1 MKSESLV
8 KKPTITTEA
17 LQDMSIPDI
26 FVQKWVDYSAKFG
39 IGFQLSDQSSGV
51 HFNDSSKII
60 ADQNSPQFTVI

>member
-17 LQDMSIPDI
+17 LQDMSIPDV

-60 ADQNSPQFTVI
+60 ADQNSP